1 MKEGPLPSK
10 IPKIHKSVVIN
21 FSIYSSIGD
30 MDEAFKSIE
39 TIKSEHMWE
48 NMAMMWVVTKRL
60 DIATICLGIM
70 GHAARVQAIRK
81 CIKSK

>member
-1 MKEGPLPSK
+1 
-10 IPKIHKSVVIN
+10 
-21 FSIYSSIGD
+21 

-60 DIATICLGIM
+60 DIATICLGNI
-70 GHAARVQAIRK
+70 GCQEEHQEQGGDRYAGGRPGGPPEHAGGGRAAVAWVRQV
-81 CIKSK
+81 